1 MLTVSGN
8 HNPDNI
14 NNYILKTC
22 ARELSYPLSNLLNF
36 SFSTSKV
43 PKILKQANITP
54 VFKKDDPTDC
64 KNYRPISLLST
75 VGKVIEKI
83 VHKHVFNFFKDN
95 NVITSLQSGFVP
107 GDSTVNQLVDIY
119 NTFCKALDNGLEV
132 RAIFCDISKAFDR
145 VWHKGLLAKLKSVGI
160 TDSLLNC
167 FQNYLRDRKQ
177 RVVLPG
183 GLSEWENI
191 SAGVPQGSIL
201 GPLLFLVY
209 VNDIV
214 QEINSTIRLF
224 ADDTSLYII
233 VESSEEAAN
242 TLNQDLNRISAWAEK
257 WLVSFN
263 PQKTDSMILSR
274 KTNKPIHPNILMNNQ
289 IIAEVN
295 HHKHLGLIFETN
307 GSWHEHIK
315 LITAKAW
322 QRVHVMRKLKSRL
335 DRKALEIIYIAFIRP
350 ILEYADIVWCNLTK
364 YEENELEKIQLE
376 AARIVTGTTKLIS
389 LENLYK
395 ETGWETL
402 NSRRQQ
408 HKLSLFL

>member
-1 MLTVSGN
+1 M
-8 HNPDNI
+8 
-14 NNYILKTC
+14 
-22 ARELSYPLSNLLNF
+22 
-36 SFSTSKV
+36 
-43 PKILKQANITP
+43 
-54 VFKKDDPTDC
+54 
-64 KNYRPISLLST
+64 
-75 VGKVIEKI
+75 
-83 VHKHVFNFFKDN
+83 
-95 NVITSLQSGFVP
+95 
-107 GDSTVNQLVDIY
+107 
-119 NTFCKALDNGLEV
+119 
-132 RAIFCDISKAFDR
+132 
-145 VWHKGLLAKLKSVGI
+145 
-160 TDSLLNC
+160 
-167 FQNYLRDRKQ
+167 
-177 RVVLPG
+177 
-183 GLSEWENI
+183 
-191 SAGVPQGSIL
+191 
-201 GPLLFLVY
+201 FLVY
-209 VNDIV
+209 INDIV

-233 VESSEEAAN
+233 VESPEEAAN

-315 LITAKAW
+315 LMTAKAW

-335 DRKALEIIYIAFIRP
+335 DRKALEIIYIAFVQP

-408 HKLSLFL
+408 HKLSLFYKMIHGLVPPYLSLLLPPLVGENSRYPLRNSDHYQSIKSKSQLYYNSFLPSAIREWNSLDASVKSSQSVTSLKKSLSKRKIVPSY